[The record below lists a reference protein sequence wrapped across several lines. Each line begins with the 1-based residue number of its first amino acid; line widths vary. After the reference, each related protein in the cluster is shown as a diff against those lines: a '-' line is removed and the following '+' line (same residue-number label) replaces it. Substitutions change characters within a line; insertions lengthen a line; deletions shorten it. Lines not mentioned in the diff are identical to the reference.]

1 MTTIRLVASLALGF
15 AIATPAIAAEPDTVA
30 TTTTAATAAG
40 TTTTA
45 ASILPA
51 SKTRYCVQLDLTGT
65 RINRV
70 RCETRRNWQ
79 AMGVDIDAMLK
90 TSRR

>member
-1 MTTIRLVASLALGF
+1 MTTIRLVASLVLGL

-40 TTTTA
+40 TTTA

-65 RINRV
+65 RINRF

>member
-1 MTTIRLVASLALGF
+1 MTTIRLVASLALGL
-15 AIATPAIAAEPDTVA
+15 AIATPAVAVEPDTVA
-30 TTTTAATAAG
+30 TTTAATATAG
-40 TTTTA
+40 KAATG

-65 RINRV
+65 RINRF

-90 TSRR
+90 NERR

>member
-1 MTTIRLVASLALGF
+1 MTTIRLVASLALGL

-40 TTTTA
+40 TTTA
-45 ASILPA
+45 ASVLPA

-65 RINRV
+65 RINRF